1 MTIHTQTTQ
10 NPLDSGN
17 ESVPAPSERNCSA
30 CVYKT
35 PEAQHR
41 ASSNFIQRLKE
52 QNYEEY
58 RKRQNKYMR
67 AYRLKLKLKKEKE
80 EHERIRQMF

>member
-17 ESVPAPSERNCSA
+17 ESV
-30 CVYKT
+30 VYKT
-35 PEAQHR
+35 PEAQRR